1 MVTCCIFNCK
11 NHKENSRFGFV
22 DGLILHDACESPVEL
37 DMDDK
42 FVLMTG
48 TGITA

>member
-1 MVTCCIFNCK
+1 MVTCCISNCE
-11 NHKENSRFGFV
+11 NLSVNSRFGFV
-22 DGLILHDACESPVEL
+22 DGQILHDACESAVEL

-42 FVLMTG
+42 FVPTTG